1 MKTSGT
7 KLRPACNDE
16 TVRQRDRLLFSQGP
30 DTEDVCWAAEHS
42 LIHPPLYGRVCGL
55 DSMMLG
61 KPRAGISLI
70 LFSYGANI
78 EVQPSYCNYCIA
90 IPCLDKM

>member
-1 MKTSGT
+1 MT
-7 KLRPACNDE
+7 KQSDRETDFCSHKALTLRIF
-16 TVRQRDRLLFSQGP
+16 VG
-30 DTEDVCWAAEHS
+30 AAEHS

-78 EVQPSYCNYCIA
+78 EVQPGYCNYCIA